1 MRNKYL
7 SLCLGVLIFG
17 IACAPTK
24 TIYLDESYE
33 KNSLTSSF
41 AVVPLQK
48 EWVPDAVIT
57 PLTRTT
63 KEYLYLALESG
74 FSKSTLSPVDVFDEE
89 VQFPMNAFERKMLDA
104 KDLSIEITLP
114 PDSLLNSF
122 PERYVFF
129 LEGYGFRVA
138 QQQTAGSSYAGN
150 EASSYRVLMFQTEFY
165 LYDKTTKEI
174 ISWGIVGDQAPIAK
188 DPEYNHYLDIMTRVS
203 HKIVKESP
211 FRVVS
216 P

>member
-1 MRNKYL
+1 MRKNYL
-7 SLCLGVLIFG
+7 SLSLGVLVFA

-24 TIYLDESYE
+24 TIYLDENYE
-33 KNSLTSSF
+33 KNSITSSF
-41 AVVPLQK
+41 AVVPIQK

-57 PLTRTT
+57 PLTGTT

-74 FSKSTLSPVDVFDEE
+74 FSKSTLSPVEIFNEDVE
-89 VQFPMNAFERKMLDA
+89 FPVTAFERKMLDA
-104 KDLSIEITLP
+104 ENLSIEITLP

-122 PERYVFF
+122 PERYVYF

-138 QQQTAGSSYAGN
+138 EQQTTGSSYAGN

-174 ISWGIVGDQAPIAK
+174 ISWGLVGDQAPIAS